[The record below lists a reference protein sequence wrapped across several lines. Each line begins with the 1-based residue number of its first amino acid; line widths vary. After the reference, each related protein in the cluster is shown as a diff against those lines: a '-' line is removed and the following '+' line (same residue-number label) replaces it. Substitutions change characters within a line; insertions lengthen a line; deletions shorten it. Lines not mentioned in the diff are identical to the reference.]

1 MTTLTTP
8 LPTPTTDDDTPQ
20 NCGETYIR
28 LMRAIAQDDALHDDT
43 MSDAH
48 LSELDRIFTRAERYT
63 TDELHK
69 FLIGIHDELM
79 TLTNELIVHPARRP
93 PPVD

>member
-1 MTTLTTP
+1 
-8 LPTPTTDDDTPQ
+8 
-20 NCGETYIR
+20 
-28 LMRAIAQDDALHDDT
+28 

-79 TLTNELIVHPARRP
+79 TLTDELIVHPARRP
-93 PPVD
+93 PPPAD